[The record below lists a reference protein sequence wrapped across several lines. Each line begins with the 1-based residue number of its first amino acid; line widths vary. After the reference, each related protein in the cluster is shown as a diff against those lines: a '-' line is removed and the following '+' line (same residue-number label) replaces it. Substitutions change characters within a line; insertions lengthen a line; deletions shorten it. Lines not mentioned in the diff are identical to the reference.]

1 MFYIKDKR
9 MCIQIAKEDEDRIM
23 LTRSVSEI
31 WEGGNVI
38 IADAV
43 TAWSTNDLAHLS
55 SPVCVGHHTLLPPS
69 LALSLP
75 YNIQYSKH
83 QYSSMLRM
91 YSNQSEKPYLSFR
104 VSLVKLRNYYNLKR
118 DRSTLT
124 SVTRIPI
131 LYYLFTYA
139 Y

>member
-1 MFYIKDKR
+1 MR
-9 MCIQIAKEDEDRIM
+9 IQIAKEDEDRIM

-43 TAWSTNDLAHLS
+43 TAWSTNVLAHLS

-69 LALSLP
+69 LALSLSLS

-83 QYSSMLRM
+83 QFTASSADL
-91 YSNQSEKPYLSFR
+91 
-104 VSLVKLRNYYNLKR
+104 
-118 DRSTLT
+118 
-124 SVTRIPI
+124 
-131 LYYLFTYA
+131 
-139 Y
+139 